1 MIIPVIV
8 HLPSHILRLSGII
21 ILGIGIIH
29 SPVIIVVPVIVII
42 PVVIIPVVIIVVS
55 VIVIIV
61 VSVVIVVH
69 EIYLLINGAKCSL
82 NNCGRRFFISG
93 F

>member
-1 MIIPVIV
+1 MGYSFLLEKQLSVVIV
-8 HLPSHILRLSGII
+8 LL
-21 ILGIGIIH
+21 
-29 SPVIIVVPVIVII
+29 
-42 PVVIIPVVIIVVS
+42 VVILLVVIVVS
-55 VIVIIV
+55 VVILVVVLIV